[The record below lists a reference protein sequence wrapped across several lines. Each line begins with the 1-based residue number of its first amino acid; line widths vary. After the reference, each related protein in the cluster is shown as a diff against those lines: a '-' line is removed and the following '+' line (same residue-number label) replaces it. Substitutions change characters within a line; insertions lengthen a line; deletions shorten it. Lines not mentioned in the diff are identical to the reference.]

1 MTAITVTLSGS
12 TGTAALAVKVLTGA
26 AASQPGAVVSDTTA
40 ASAAITPAGN
50 GSLVYGA
57 YQTLIGSGASYPY
70 SVTGA
75 TQVISDAANGSARQA
90 VNLRSTATT
99 TAGTPVTLGVI
110 AEGGEDSFS
119 LALCEI
125 LASGTLAEDASSPA
139 TVPLSGASTMTP
151 VSSLTTASFSPPAG
165 ALLVAMGS
173 TGSGTPTLSD
183 SSGLTW
189 TKQASAVVSFVSA
202 AVWTAQ
208 LASGGGGG
216 TTYSSYP
223 SGTPHSGSEGNTFTG
238 TDTNANVGEP
248 NALGVLPLGTPYGL
262 A

>member
-26 AASQPGAVVSDTTA
+26 AASQPGDVVSDTTA

-57 YQTLIGSGASYPY
+57 YQTFIGSGASYPY

-99 TAGTPVTLGVI
+99 TAGTPVTLGVV
-110 AEGGEDSFS
+110 AEGGESSFS

-173 TGSGTPTLSD
+173 TGSGTPTISD

-189 TKQASAVVSFVSA
+189 TKQASAVASSISA

-208 LASGGGGG
+208 IAGGGGG

-223 SGTPHSGSEGNTFTG
+223 SGTPHPVPTEPNIFTG
-238 TDTNANVGEP
+238 TDTNANVGQP
-248 NALGVLPLGTPYGL
+248 GNLGAALGTPYGV